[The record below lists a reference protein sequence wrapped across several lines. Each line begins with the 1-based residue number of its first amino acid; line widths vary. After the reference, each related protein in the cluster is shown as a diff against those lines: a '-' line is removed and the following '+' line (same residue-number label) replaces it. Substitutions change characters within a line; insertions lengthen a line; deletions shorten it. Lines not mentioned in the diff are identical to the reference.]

1 MDATTNGYS
10 MYTYNAITDNLDG
23 VSSTA
28 SAINSNSSSPA
39 SYFLYVRGDRNAV
52 IANSNA
58 NPSATTLSTTGSVYQ
73 GQVSIDISAN
83 NASAATTY
91 HLIGNPYVSPI
102 NINSFLTNANN
113 TNNIENTIYVWDPKM
128 TNTAS
133 GVGGI
138 VTLTSNG
145 SAYDPN
151 TSGLSYANGTTELPS
166 GMAFF
171 VQKKSSNCTNCSLVF
186 TESMKSSGATT
197 PNGFKTTS
205 GLDGRMQINLE
216 VKINDSTQ
224 GVADGLLALYDVQ
237 ADMQVSTSEDA
248 LKMSNFGENM
258 SIRNGTNLL
267 AIEKRPLRTIDT
279 LAIQTDGLLNR
290 AYTLVFNPSQFDAGV
305 KAQLIDHYLNLTYPI
320 ATLNKT
326 TYAFSVDA
334 NAASKASNRFELLYN
349 NQNALSISNTL
360 QAANIQV
367 YPNPTDGKVNIDM
380 HSASTGNYHAQVYNA
395 FGASVVEQDFVN
407 EMGNSISID
416 LSAQAKGVYYL
427 KISNAQH
434 EQVVVKIIHL

>member
-1 MDATTNGYS
+1 
-10 MYTYNAITDNLDG
+10 
-23 VSSTA
+23 
-28 SAINSNSSSPA
+28 
-39 SYFLYVRGDRNAV
+39 
-52 IANSNA
+52 
-58 NPSATTLSTTGSVYQ
+58 
-73 GQVSIDISAN
+73 
-83 NASAATTY
+83 
-91 HLIGNPYVSPI
+91 
-102 NINSFLTNANN
+102 
-113 TNNIENTIYVWDPKM
+113 M

-133 GVGGI
+133 GIGGI

-186 TESMKSSGATT
+186 TESMKSSGAIT

-205 GLDGRMQINLE
+205 GLEGRMQINLE

-224 GVADGLLALYDVQ
+224 GVADGLLALYDAQ
-237 ADMQVSTSEDA
+237 ADIQVSTSEDA
-248 LKMSNFGENM
+248 LKMSNFGENL
-258 SIRNGTNLL
+258 SIRNATNLL

-279 LAIQTDGLLNR
+279 MAIQTDGLINR

-320 ATLNKT
+320 ATQQKT

-367 YPNPTDGKVNIDM
+367 YPNPTDGKVNIAM
-380 HSASTGNYHAQVYNA
+380 HSASTGNYHAQVFNA